1 MADKSPRKIA
11 SKRSGKT
18 LKEKRQEKKDKEQS
32 RKGLGH

>member
-1 MADKSPRKIA
+1 MADTSPRKIA

-18 LKEKRQEKKDKEQS
+18 LEEKRPEKKAKEQS